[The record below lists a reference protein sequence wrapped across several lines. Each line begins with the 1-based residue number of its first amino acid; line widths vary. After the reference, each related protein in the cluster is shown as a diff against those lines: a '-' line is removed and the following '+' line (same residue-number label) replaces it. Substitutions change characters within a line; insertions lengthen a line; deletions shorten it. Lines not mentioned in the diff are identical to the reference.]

1 MTGILKGNA
10 LVLSISIPMHNT
22 ILQGIQQLNEC
33 NAQILLVVNEEK
45 QLIGTVT
52 DGDIRR
58 AIYVETPLS
67 NPIGEICHRDFKSMR
82 SYDPDVALSF
92 YEDHG
97 VRRIP
102 IIDESGIVRDIVF
115 IEDVL
120 AKTDLAST
128 SSKVVVMAGGR
139 GSRLDPITRVVP
151 KPLLPIGDRPILE
164 LIMDSFYGQGY
175 ENFILSLNYKKDFIR
190 GYFAE
195 RGELPYHIDYVEE
208 ETFMGTAGSL
218 SLMEDVL
225 TETFFL
231 TNCDI
236 LVEMNYRSAYR
247 EHVKQK
253 NMLTVV
259 GVLKNFSIPYGVI
272 KIENGCFASI
282 DEKPDYHFIVNS
294 GVYILEPECL
304 NLIDTKKQPDGMFHM
319 THLMEKVK
327 DAGMKVGVFP
337 AHRKWVDIGQ
347 WNEYN
352 KLI

>member
-1 MTGILKGNA
+1 MAGVLKGNA
-10 LVLSISIPMHNT
+10 LVLSISISEGCT
-22 ILQGIQQLNEC
+22 ILRGIQQLNEC
-33 NAQILLVVNEEK
+33 NAQILLVVNDMG
-45 QLIGTVT
+45 LLVGTVT

-58 AIYVETPLS
+58 AIYVGTLLS
-67 NPIGEICHRDFKSMR
+67 SAIGEICHRNFKFMR

-92 YEDHG
+92 YENYG

-102 IIDESGIVRDIVF
+102 IVGEDGIVRDIVF

-120 AKTDLAST
+120 AKTDPVT
-128 SSKVVVMAGGR
+128 SNCNVVVMAGGR

-195 RGELPYHIDYVEE
+195 RGELPYRIEYVEE
-208 ETFMGTAGSL
+208 EDFMGTAGSL
-218 SLMEDVL
+218 SLMRDIL

-253 NMLTVV
+253 NALTVI

-272 KIENGCFASI
+272 KIEDGSFASI
-282 DEKPDYHFIVNS
+282 DEKPDYHLIVNS
-294 GVYILEPECL
+294 GVYIIEPECL
-304 NLIDTKKQPDGMFHM
+304 DLIDVKSQPDGMFHM

-327 DAGMKVGVFP
+327 DAGMRVGVFP

>member
-1 MTGILKGNA
+1 MAAVAHKK
-10 LVLSISIPMHNT
+10 ISVDSVSVSECAT
-22 ILQGIQQLNEC
+22 ILQGIQCLNES
-33 NAQILLVVNEEK
+33 NAQILLVVDENGR
-45 QLIGTVT
+45 LVGTVT

-58 AIYVETPLS
+58 AIYVGKPLADAV
-67 NPIGEICHRDFKSMR
+67 GDICNRNFKFMS
-82 SYDPDVALSF
+82 SYDPDLALSY
-92 YEDHG
+92 YENYG
-97 VRRIP
+97 IRRIP
-102 IIDESGIVRDIVF
+102 ILDDGVAQDIVF

-120 AKTDLAST
+120 AGSVLLPSKG
-128 SSKVVVMAGGR
+128 KVVIMAGGR

-175 ENFILSLNYKKDFIR
+175 EDFILSLNYKKDFIR

-208 ETFMGTAGSL
+208 ENFMGTAGSL
-218 SLMEDVL
+218 SLMKERL

-236 LVEMNYRSAYR
+236 LVEMNYRSAFR
-247 EHVKQK
+247 EHVKQE
-253 NMLTVV
+253 NALTVI
-259 GVLKNFSIPYGVI
+259 GVLKNFNIPYGVI
-272 KIENGCFASI
+272 QIENGSFASI
-282 DEKPDYHFIVNS
+282 DEKPDYYVIVNA

-304 NLIDTKKQPDGMFHM
+304 EFVDASSRPDGLFHM
-319 THLMEKVK
+319 THLMESVK
-327 DAGMKVGVFP
+327 DAGLKVGVFP

>member
-1 MTGILKGNA
+1 MVSYLKGEV
-10 LVLSISIPMHNT
+10 LVSSICTQETRT

-33 NAQILLVVNEEK
+33 NAQILLVVDNSGR
-45 QLIGTVT
+45 LIGTVT

-58 AIYVETPLS
+58 AIYVGTPLS
-67 NPIGEICHRDFKSMR
+67 SAIGEICHRNFKSMR
-82 SYDPDVALSF
+82 SYDPDMALAF
-92 YEDHG
+92 YESHG

-102 IIDESGIVRDIVF
+102 IVDEDGIARDIVF

-120 AKTDLAST
+120 AKTDSVT
-128 SSKVVVMAGGR
+128 SSCNVVVMAGGR

-195 RGELPYHIDYVEE
+195 RGELPYRIDYVEE
-208 ETFMGTAGSL
+208 ESFMGTAGSL
-218 SLMEDVL
+218 SLMRDIL

-253 NMLTVV
+253 NALTVI

-272 KIENGCFASI
+272 KIEDGSFASI
-282 DEKPDYHFIVNS
+282 DEKPDYHLIVNS

-304 NLIDTKKQPDGMFHM
+304 DFIDVESQPDGMFHM

-327 DAGMKVGVFP
+327 NVGMKVGVFP